1 MRDAHGGACF
11 SSCFLF
17 SRPCASSAPLRRGAQ
32 GAALIQPLQ
41 EEQRKLSGDKRA
53 RGSCH
58 GATGV
63 ILTWRAAAGPWLPAQ
78 GGDAPG
84 ATVWGERQQSRA
96 LAPSCGSATWPAR
109 VQRWGRTLSHLTNSA
124 RGEGIG
130 VWEVLFGAAAPRNPS
145 GAVSSSSGAGAAGSS
160 TLGGGSRERLF
171 VSLPAWA
178 LKRSPRGSP
187 HVSAGLRPG
196 SSWKGAPVPCGVTP
210 KKRVPP
216 LPGGNIF
223 PHSLQT
229 PRGAGLQMWRCGKQV
244 AGGCPGSLA
253 EVCLEIRALKR
264 SPRGLPWRAGSSEQH
279 RSWRGDF

>member
-1 MRDAHGGACF
+1 MIKAAHE
-11 SSCFLF
+11 
-17 SRPCASSAPLRRGAQ
+17 
-32 GAALIQPLQ
+32 AL
-41 EEQRKLSGDKRA
+41 
-53 RGSCH
+53 
-58 GATGV
+58 ATGLPGV

-84 ATVWGERQQSRA
+84 ATVWGERQRSRA

-130 VWEVLFGAAAPRNPS
+130 VWEVPFRAAAPRKS
-145 GAVSSSSGAGAAGSS
+145 SEAVSSGSGAGAAGSS
-160 TLGGGSRERLF
+160 ALGGGSRERLF

-187 HVSAGLRPG
+187 HVSEAGEQLEG
-196 SSWKGAPVPCGVTP
+196 TTSPVRCPLPP

-216 LPGGNIF
+216 LPGGNPF
-223 PHSLQT
+223 PRSLQT
-229 PRGAGLQMWRCGKQV
+229 GLQMWRCGKQV

-253 EVCLEIRALKR
+253 EARLEIRALKR
-264 SPRGLPWRAGSSEQH
+264 SPRGLLWRAGSAEQH